1 MRRSALGGPTCSRP
15 APGLGAAGRGRV
27 RLSLPVSR
35 GIAPARMG
43 RPVPRV
49 ETSGVASTPRP
60 RHRQERSERQAQT
73 GRAEDAAEWSSGG
86 TDGPAV
92 DALLRTGRFL
102 TRHETTDALRAVF
115 RAGGRAGNVFYR
127 DRWSHDKVV
136 RSPHGVNGGWVG
148 RRRCRREVVRRIVD
162 ERAAGSR
169 LRVIAEGLSADG
181 RAYCAGWRGVVD
193 QQRAGSACRA
203 GRGPTDRDPQPT
215 GLNHTGD
222 HREHRHPPEQVRA
235 RTSRRSDG
243 TSTALRAVQW
253 AAAEASCAAPGC
265 RSCMPL
271 PTPPTRPRPRAAT
284 RRPDPRPR
292 LHRRPSSRTRGADL
306 HGHHG
311 GTASAVA
318 ARRVRSGRA
327 ARGRNGRCRPLR
339 GTSSSDRPRRR
350 SAGGQLPGSSSSAD
364 AVTRA
369 ARTGRSWSASTT

>member
-1 MRRSALGGPTCSRP
+1 MSGHPAAPTGLRLMRCCGPD
-15 APGLGAAGRGRV
+15 V
-27 RLSLPVSR
+27 FLS
-35 GIAPARMG
+35 
-43 RPVPRV
+43 
-49 ETSGVASTPRP
+49 
-60 RHRQERSERQAQT
+60 
-73 GRAEDAAEWSSGG
+73 
-86 TDGPAV
+86 
-92 DALLRTGRFL
+92 
-102 TRHETTDALRAVF
+102 RHETTDALRAVF

-169 LRVIAEGLSADG
+169 LRVIAEGLTADG
-181 RAYCAGWRGVVD
+181 RVYCAGWRGVVD

-243 TSTALRAVQW
+243 TSTVLRAVQW

-271 PTPPTRPRPRAAT
+271 PTPPTRPRPRTAT
-284 RRPDPRPR
+284 RRPDPHPR
-292 LHRRPSSRTRGADL
+292 LHRRHRAEPEVPISTVTTAEQPVPSLRAAPARAALLVVGMGGAD
-306 HGHHG
+306 
-311 GTASAVA
+311 
-318 ARRVRSGRA
+318 
-327 ARGRNGRCRPLR
+327 
-339 GTSSSDRPRRR
+339 R
-350 SAGGQLPGSSSSAD
+350 SAGRRHRIDRAGGQRAASCPVIVVRGRRHPRGTNRPILVGVDNVMINAAALSFASAD
-364 AVTRA
+364 ARRHDDPVVA
-369 ARTGRSWSASTT
+369 ISAI